1 MSDHKYS
8 FAKLGEQ
15 IGISLL
21 KAAKDQ
27 LTEAENLVASVSVLV
42 EGINAQ
48 IAEQEKLLND
58 MDARLH
64 TFGES
69 VLEAHKKF
77 LNGKGAAGEQR

>member
-15 IGISLL
+15 IGVSLL

-27 LTEAENLVASVSVLV
+27 LTEAENLVASVTVLV

-64 TFGES
+64 TFGAS

-77 LNGKGAAGEQR
+77 LNGKGATP